1 MKGGEWVQ
9 GCPCYVAASYTS
21 RRAWHRFLCL
31 LVLLLW
37 RACRSIR
44 HPRVVLCSS
53 DEEKPWPDSQVM
65 RTPKDTTNS
74 TTKIMNSAV
83 CAICLRPSPPAHR
96 VVGEIPLAFW
106 RATGNTPTSSA
117 LASMHRSEQA
127 ATYFGSF
134 PWPVEMVAAK
144 RPEPLL
150 GPRPGG

>member
-1 MKGGEWVQ
+1 MNSQGMKRRLEGRRWVQ

-83 CAICLRPSPPAHR
+83 CAICLRGRCTPARQAALSGRRTQLQESGCDTQRLRNIRQRPTNTRKRTNLISHL
-96 VVGEIPLAFW
+96 I
-106 RATGNTPTSSA
+106 NTPTRTSS
-117 LASMHRSEQA
+117 
-127 ATYFGSF
+127 
-134 PWPVEMVAAK
+134 
-144 RPEPLL
+144 
-150 GPRPGG
+150 